1 MSLTLTDFEIR
12 VRSRGATENRL
23 RIVEI
28 RYPATVEGDRV
39 MAELLAGLVSD
50 EEEAAKRGDDGV
62 ERGIGLRGG
71 VADT

>member
-50 EEEAAKRGDDGV
+50 EEETARRGDDGV
-62 ERGIGLRGG
+62 ELGIGLRGG